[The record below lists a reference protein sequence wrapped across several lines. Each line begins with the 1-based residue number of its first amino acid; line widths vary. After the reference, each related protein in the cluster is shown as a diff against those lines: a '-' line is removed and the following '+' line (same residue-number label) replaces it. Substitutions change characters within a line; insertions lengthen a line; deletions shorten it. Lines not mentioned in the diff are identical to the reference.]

1 MPVLS
6 SFYGIT
12 VAMYYLDNRRHSRPH
27 IHARFQDSEVVIA
40 IPEGDVLE
48 GGLPPGKMHLVLA
61 WVEIHQAELTAA
73 WSLAVKGEKPPR
85 IRPLV

>member
-1 MPVLS
+1 
-6 SFYGIT
+6 
-12 VAMYYLDNRRHSRPH
+12 MYYLDNRRHSRPH
-27 IHARFQDSEVVIA
+27 IHARFQDSEAVIA

-48 GGLPPGKMHLVLA
+48 GGLPPGKMHLLLA

-73 WSLAVKGEKPPR
+73 WSLAVKGEKPAR

>member
-12 VAMYYLDNRRHSRPH
+12 VAMYFLDNRRHNQPH
-27 IHARFQDSEVVIA
+27 IHARFQHSEVVIA
-40 IPEGDVLE
+40 IPDGDVLE
-48 GGLPPGKMHLVLA
+48 GVLPPGKMRLLLA
-61 WVEIHQAELTAA
+61 WVEIHQAELSAA

-85 IRPLV
+85 IQPLV